1 MRDFVTA
8 VMQDS
13 ELKARLQRPDI
24 LFTTAPCPGRTVLRE
39 ENNVDPEA
47 EYSDDDLF
55 FLQLILIQLL
65 KPKRVIS
72 EMTPPNKNFH
82 ADHYALIHDMEM
94 LGYEVSVTDRFP
106 SDLCGDVQHRERW
119 IMIGRLKTQRKLK
132 PLKMT
137 HHQCHSPQFWRNLNW
152 YHMIAGSRMNSWRY
166 FKNQLR
172 TQAIKLHRTR
182 THTVQARRCP
192 TKKTPN

>member
-1 MRDFVTA
+1 VILNCHGLGTEAFFPKGLKDLEPLNLEIIACCDKDKELRKFVQHHTKAKSYGDMRDFVTA

-65 KPKRVIS
+65 KRV
-72 EMTPPNKNFH
+72 
-82 ADHYALIHDMEM
+82 
-94 LGYEVSVTDRFP
+94 
-106 SDLCGDVQHRERW
+106 
-119 IMIGRLKTQRKLK
+119 
-132 PLKMT
+132 
-137 HHQCHSPQFWRNLNW
+137 
-152 YHMIAGSRMNSWRY
+152 NS
-166 FKNQLR
+166 
-172 TQAIKLHRTR
+172 
-182 THTVQARRCP
+182 
-192 TKKTPN
+192 